1 MLLGGGRAAV
11 VHQEPCVLTT
21 GRWLLSLYTSTVL
34 VTQLEAF
41 FRPDVSTC
49 TQAARPATAFA
60 VSGASVSGSG
70 VGSAAAE
77 LARPGSSGGL
87 SGQSSQ
93 HSAATI
99 AAWQLGDSS
108 SASGNSSN
116 HAAAAAS
123 LSRFSAAPQQA
134 ANAQQQQQQQTVPLP
149 TAAAASPARPPS
161 PKHSGVSSMMV
172 KPLFHRMQSRSA
184 GTNHQN
190 IRVAVKLANPESRFR
205 LADSAP
211 VVERSASSLPS
222 VSAGWGGVVSPFGA
236 MNIAEGAQDPDTGG
250 AANSLKT
257 RSSIIVPALYG
268 AAVSSTD
275 AELGAAL
282 LLRQKSGM
290 DASAAA
296 ASPEAVSAVEAAAA
310 AVADGGAHL
319 PWGRTQASAAEVL
332 EVLHHADSCDL
343 DTLPP
348 QGPTFTGEIRT
359 LACPGISVCC
369 RTAHFCRQQRGACIL
384 VVSIAS
390 AELHELPPALGER
403 NHPGTRASQN
413 PII

>member
-1 MLLGGGRAAV
+1 
-11 VHQEPCVLTT
+11 
-21 GRWLLSLYTSTVL
+21 
-34 VTQLEAF
+34 
-41 FRPDVSTC
+41 
-49 TQAARPATAFA
+49 
-60 VSGASVSGSG
+60 VSGSG

-108 SASGNSSN
+108 SASGISSN

-134 ANAQQQQQQQTVPLP
+134 ANTQQQQQQQQAVPLP
-149 TAAAASPARPPS
+149 TAAAASPARPQS
-161 PKHSGVSSMMV
+161 PKHSGMSSMMV
-172 KPLFHRMQSRSA
+172 KPLFHRSMQSRSA
-184 GTNHQN
+184 GTNHLN

-205 LADSAP
+205 LADSLP

-236 MNIAEGAQDPDTGG
+236 MNIAEGAQDPDTVG

-282 LLRQKSGM
+282 LLRQKSGV
-290 DASAAA
+290 DAAASAAA
-296 ASPEAVSAVEAAAA
+296 PSFQAAAEAAAA
-310 AVADGGAHL
+310 AVADGGAN
-319 PWGRTQASAAEVL
+319 PSWGRTQASAAEVL
-332 EVLHHADSCDL
+332 EVLHHADSYDL

-348 QGPTFTGEIRT
+348 QGPTFTGEIRI
-359 LACPGISVCC
+359 LACPAFSCFC
-369 RTAHFCRQQRGACIL
+369 RTALSFVSSKGLAFSWFRSPLLSCMSCRLPWLRGYTW
-384 VVSIAS
+384 
-390 AELHELPPALGER
+390 
-403 NHPGTRASQN
+403 HPIN
-413 PII
+413 

>member
-1 MLLGGGRAAV
+1 MTQVAARPCARWSRLLHRQSPNGSVSAAFGGRCGCLLRGFTARRGCILGGGRAAV
-11 VHQEPCVLTT
+11 VHQGPVCSRQMAAEFVCFCSACPSARSV
-21 GRWLLSLYTSTVL
+21 S
-34 VTQLEAF
+34 
-41 FRPDVSTC
+41 RPVFATC
-49 TQAARPATAFA
+49 TQAARPATALT
-60 VSGASVSGSG
+60 VSGGSVSGSG

-108 SASGNSSN
+108 SASGISSN

-134 ANAQQQQQQQTVPLP
+134 ANTQQQQQQQQQAVPLP
-149 TAAAASPARPPS
+149 TAAAASPARPQS
-161 PKHSGVSSMMV
+161 PKHSGMSSMMV
-172 KPLFHRMQSRSA
+172 KPLFHRSMQSRSA
-184 GTNHQN
+184 GTNHLN
-190 IRVAVKLANPESRFR
+190 IRVAVKLANPESRFC
-205 LADSAP
+205 LADSPP

-236 MNIAEGAQDPDTGG
+236 MNIAEGAQDPDTVG

-282 LLRQKSGM
+282 LLRQKRGV
-290 DASAAA
+290 DAAASAAA
-296 ASPEAVSAVEAAAA
+296 PSVQAAAEAAAA
-310 AVADGGAHL
+310 AVADGGATP

-348 QGPTFTGEIRT
+348 QGPTFTGEIRI
-359 LACPGISVCC
+359 LACPAFSC
-369 RTAHFCRQQRGACIL
+369 F
-384 VVSIAS
+384 
-390 AELHELPPALGER
+390 
-403 NHPGTRASQN
+403 
-413 PII
+413 